1 MRTFVDDR
9 VKGTREYVKYLFEE
23 LIKHAPF
30 TRGANI
36 EIPVIEGKTPFPEIV
51 EIPEGA
57 PNKKKMSKE
66 VHNWDVRHPGR
77 FALFWDFTKEILEPM
92 CTVLES
98 VLQPEIKLDMLLNV
112 VINDPEKIYAKC
124 KKLGIKIPDE
134 DDLLKELD
142 PNTAKFLENSPRI
155 MWLGQVV
162 PIEYGKLQYD
172 VCQYAFGRK
181 VDDVISW
188 DEVVEKADKAMLR
201 DTKKAL
207 RSIRFAVYDINS
219 KIQKICGKPLFV
231 WKNKSFF
238 RVA

>member
-1 MRTFVDDR
+1 
-9 VKGTREYVKYLFEE
+9 
-23 LIKHAPF
+23 
-30 TRGANI
+30 
-36 EIPVIEGKTPFPEIV
+36 
-51 EIPEGA
+51 
-57 PNKKKMSKE
+57 
-66 VHNWDVRHPGR
+66 
-77 FALFWDFTKEILEPM
+77 
-92 CTVLES
+92 
-98 VLQPEIKLDMLLNV
+98 
-112 VINDPEKIYAKC
+112 
-124 KKLGIKIPDE
+124 
-134 DDLLKELD
+134 
-142 PNTAKFLENSPRI
+142 